1 MIFFLSFLIYFS
13 IKIFDFLKYQY
24 FCHFE
29 IYYLFENNAKLIFYK
44 SGTITN
50 DKQLKNIPFILVTLK
65 VFHLDNLGN
74 DTNDIQLEN
83 IVLILK
89 TLLVFHLD
97 ISGKDVNN
105 EQFENI
111 PFI

>member
-1 MIFFLSFLIYFS
+1 MIFSNIN
-13 IKIFDFLKYQY
+13 IFAILK
-24 FCHFE
+24 F
-29 IYYLFENNAKLIFYK
+29 IIWFENNAKLFFYK

-65 VFHLDNLGN
+65 VFHLDKLGN
-74 DTNDIQLEN
+74 DTNDMQLEN

-97 ISGKDVNN
+97 ISGKDIND